1 MYITS
6 RPDKSASETLWLQLE
21 QEVTTAVRS
30 CAFSCSIQLGKWEE
44 QGNAQI
50 VHKQVLSPAE
60 IEH

>member
-6 RPDKSASETLWLQLE
+6 RPDKSASEMLWLQLE
-21 QEVTTAVRS
+21 QEVTTAVCS
-30 CAFSCSIQLGKWEE
+30 YAFSCYFQLGEWEE

-50 VHKQVLSPAE
+50 VQKQVLSPAE